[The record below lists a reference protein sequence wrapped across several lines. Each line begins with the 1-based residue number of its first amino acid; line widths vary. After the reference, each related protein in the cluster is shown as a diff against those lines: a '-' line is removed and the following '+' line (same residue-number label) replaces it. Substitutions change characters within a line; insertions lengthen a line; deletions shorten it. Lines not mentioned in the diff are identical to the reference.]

1 MIWKLFLLFFLIISG
16 EAALAQTAL
25 ISGKLLDEEGQPL
38 AYATVLIKETNK
50 AVISDAQG
58 NFQIEVPA
66 GKNITLVISY
76 VGKKE
81 KSLSLNLAAGENYTL
96 NEKLLS
102 EDIKIDTVTIKNNK
116 QLPDDKRRDLGTI
129 RIDPKLPKYL
139 PSAFGDFN
147 KILVT
152 LPGVVSN
159 NELSSQYQVRGGNF
173 DENLVYVNDMEIY
186 RPFLVRAGQQ
196 EGLSFVN
203 PDMVS
208 QIEFSAG
215 GWKPRYG
222 DKLSSVLAV
231 KYKDPKKFK
240 ASASISLLTATAH
253 LENST
258 KNRRVSYIIGA
269 RQKSASYL
277 LNTLPVKGQYKPR
290 FYDVQ
295 SYITIDLTKRKDSTD
310 FEKRTT
316 LGILSSYSRNHYF
329 VKPTDQQTSFGT
341 QDRILKLSVKYSGQE
356 VLEYETYQT
365 GLKLFHKFS
374 NKVRTDFILSGMHT
388 VERENSDVSGL
399 YSLAEVDTDPNSPN
413 FNQAATII
421 GSGGLF
427 SHARNKLQATIIN
440 FLHRGYYDHS
450 TKHRFE
456 WGAGVGNER
465 IQDNLGE
472 YSFIDSA
479 NYVTITK
486 NLGTSTNLNSLRS
499 QGYVQHTYDP
509 DSSHSFTYGV
519 RLSHWTINHQL
530 LFSPRMQY
538 AWKPHWKKDFL
549 FKAGGGVY
557 QQSPFYR
564 EMRDMQGVVHTNVKA
579 QTSYHAIVGSDYNF
593 QGWGGRPFKLTSDLY
608 YKYLTNVIPYDMDN
622 VRIRYYGANIA
633 KAYAAG
639 ADFRVSGEFI
649 RGLESWFSLGLL
661 TTKENVQGDNRG
673 YIRRPTD
680 QRVTASIFFQ
690 DYFPKYPSVKVYLN
704 LVYGSGLPF
713 GPPGSFNYRSAF
725 SGPQYRRVDIG
736 FSKLVSLVDKNVT
749 KGNVFESVWIS
760 AEVLNLLGANNT
772 ISYLWITDVN
782 NTQYAVPNTL
792 SARYVNLRMI
802 VKF

>member
-1 MIWKLFLLFFLIISG
+1 MIRKYFLLFFLAVSG
-16 EAALAQTAL
+16 SASLAQTAE
-25 ISGKLLDEEGQPL
+25 ISGKVLDENNLPL
-38 AYATVLIKETNK
+38 PYSTVLIKETK
-50 AVISDAQG
+50 QAASTDAQG
-58 NFQIEVPA
+58 NFKIEVPA
-66 GKNITLVISY
+66 EGDITVIVSY
-76 VGKKE
+76 VGKTEYRISLYLKAGE
-81 KSLSLNLAAGENYTL
+81 KYSLNT
-96 NEKLLS
+96 KLIPT
-102 EDIKIDTVTIKNNK
+102 EIKPDTVIIKNT
-116 QLPDDKRRDLGTI
+116 QDPYTQTDLGTT
-129 RIDPKLPKYL
+129 RIDPKLPKFL

-196 EGLSFVN
+196 EGLSFIN

-231 KYKDPKKFK
+231 KYKDPKKLK
-240 ASASISLLTATAH
+240 ASASVSLLTATMH
-253 LENST
+253 LENAS
-258 KNRRVSYIIGA
+258 KNRRISYIIGA

-277 LNTLPVKGQYKPR
+277 LRTLPVKGQYKPR
-290 FYDVQ
+290 FYDIQ
-295 SYITIDLTKRKDSTD
+295 SYVTLDLSHRKDSLD

-316 LGILSSYSRNHYF
+316 LGILTSYSRNRYF
-329 VKPTDQQTSFGT
+329 VQPATQKTSFGT
-341 QDRILKLSVKYSGQE
+341 QDRILQLSVRYQGQE

-365 GLKLFHKFS
+365 GLKFFHKFS
-374 NKVRTDFILSGMHT
+374 SKVRTDFILSGMHT
-388 VERENSDVSGL
+388 VERENSDVLGT
-399 YSLAEVDTDPNSPN
+399 YSLAEINTDPNSPN

-427 SHARNKLQATIIN
+427 THARNKLQATIIN
-440 FLHRGYYDHS
+440 FLHRGYYDYNSRHS
-450 TKHRFE
+450 FE
-456 WGAGVGNER
+456 WGMGTGNEV
-465 IQDNLGE
+465 IGDKLSE

-479 NYVTITK
+479 DYVTIISRFATK
-486 NLGTSTNLNSLRS
+486 VNLNSFRS
-499 QGYVQHTYDP
+499 QAYVQHSYEP
-509 DSSHSFTYGV
+509 DSSHVFTYGL
-519 RLSHWTINHQL
+519 RLSHWTLNQQI
-530 LFSPRMQY
+530 FVSPRIQY
-538 AWKPHWKKDFL
+538 AWKPRWKRDFI

-564 EMRDMQGVVHTNVKA
+564 ELRDMEGEVHTNVKA
-579 QTSYHAIVGSDYNF
+579 QTSIHAVAGSEYNF
-593 QGWGGRPFKLTSDLY
+593 KGWGGRPFRFTSDLY
-608 YKYLTNVIPYDMDN
+608 YKHLTHVIPYDMEN

-649 RGLESWFSLGLL
+649 RGLESWFSLGVLS
-661 TTKENVQGDNRG
+661 TKEDVEGDGRG

-690 DYFPKYPSVKVYLN
+690 DYFPKYPTIKVYLN

-713 GPPGSFNYRSAF
+713 GPPGSAGFRSAF

-736 FSKLVSLVDKNVT
+736 FSKLLKLVDRNVT
-749 KGNVFESVWIS
+749 KGQLIESVWIS

-772 ISYLWITDVN
+772 ISYMWITDVN
-782 NTQYAVPNTL
+782 NSQYAVPNTL